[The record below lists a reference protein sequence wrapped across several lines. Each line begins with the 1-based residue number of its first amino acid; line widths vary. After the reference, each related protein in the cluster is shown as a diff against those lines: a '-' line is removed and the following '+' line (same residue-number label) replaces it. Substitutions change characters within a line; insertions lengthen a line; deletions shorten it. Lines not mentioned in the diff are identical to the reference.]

1 MYIDMQCSCGA
12 AFQIQEGP
20 ETLTML
26 YAERFTSAHIVCG
39 FMTNVSRDADEH
51 PSYTVRK
58 EKREK
63 EY

>member
-1 MYIDMQCSCGA
+1 MYIDMQCACGA
-12 AFQIQEGP
+12 AFSVQEGP

-26 YAERFTSAHIVCG
+26 YAERFTSAHLDCG
-39 FMTNVSRDADEH
+39 FMSGVRRDVDDTS
-51 PSYTVRK
+51 SYTIRK